1 MNIRQLEAFRAT
13 VMAGTV
19 NGAAEMLGT
28 SQSTVSRLIGHL
40 ERSLSLALFDRANGR
55 LVPTPEGQ
63 LIFEQAEH
71 AYRSYERIREL
82 ASDVRQSRVG
92 QISISCMPA
101 LGLSFLPGVIKAFCE
116 KYPGVN
122 ISLEIQSSTRV
133 EDWIAAQQTDFG
145 LAELPFTRPDVAVD
159 EFCRV
164 PYYAIV
170 PTGHALAARRELQ
183 PRDFDAMPFISM
195 TNVCQVRHHVDQFF
209 DAHGVRRVTY
219 LETSYLQAVSE
230 FVHLGMGVALADP
243 FTVHA
248 NLDRVVARPMRPSL
262 DFGVGLLYPRHRPL
276 SKVCRTFITF
286 MRDYRDR
293 CFAEVAARCGA

>member
-40 ERSLSLALFDRANGR
+40 ERSLALPLFDRANGR
-55 LVPTPEGQ
+55 LAVTPEGQ

-82 ASDVRQSRVG
+82 AGDVRQNRVG
-92 QISISCMPA
+92 HIAIACMPA

-116 KYPGVN
+116 KYPGVT

-133 EDWIAAQQTDFG
+133 EDWIAAQRTDFG
-145 LAELPFTRPDVAVD
+145 LAELPFSRADVAVD

-164 PYYAIV
+164 PYYAIL
-170 PTGHALAARRELQ
+170 PPGHALAAKRELQ
-183 PRDFDAMPFISM
+183 PRDVDGLPFISM
-195 TNVCQVRHHVDQFF
+195 TSVCQVRHHVDQFF
-209 DAHGVRRVTY
+209 DAHGVRRVTS

-276 SKVCRTFITF
+276 PKVCRTFIAF
-286 MRDYRDR
+286 MREYRDR
-293 CFAEVAARCGA
+293 CFAEVAARCGV